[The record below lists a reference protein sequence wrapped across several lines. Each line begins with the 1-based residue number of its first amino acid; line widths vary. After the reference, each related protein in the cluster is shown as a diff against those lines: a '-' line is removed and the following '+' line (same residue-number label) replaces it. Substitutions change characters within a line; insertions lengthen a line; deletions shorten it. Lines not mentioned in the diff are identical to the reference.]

1 MKLLFEGGLALA
13 LAAGLAAACSPATP
27 ASSQAASQTP
37 VAASQTPAPTP
48 GDPTAKDPTAKDPI
62 AKACAP
68 PACPVSNE
76 ITPGPPGPIIRNP
89 EEDPEVKT
97 RMDQKVIQP
106 VDKQVTR
113 SGSGIGG

>member
-13 LAAGLAAACSPATP
+13 LAAGLAGACSPDAVAT
-27 ASSQAASQTP
+27 SSQASTP
-37 VAASQTPAPTP
+37 ALVAAPPEPTP
-48 GDPTAKDPTAKDPI
+48 SPKDPPARDPV
-62 AKACAP
+62 AKACTP
-68 PACPVSNE
+68 PACPVRSE

-97 RMDQKVIQP
+97 RMDQKVTQP